1 LTEVSEE
8 GTALGAEP
16 LSRPVATS
24 DAGHAAVAH
33 GAAAADGTAVT
44 DGADFRSEGHGSA
57 LPAEQDVDDL
67 ALERAVAHDEVV
79 VLDYGGQYSQLIAR
93 RIRECGVF
101 SELLPHHV
109 GVDQVRRRNP
119 KGLVLSGGPASV
131 YSDGAPKLDPE
142 LLGLGIPVLGI
153 CYGMQA
159 LVRELGGRVEAAE
172 VGEFGRSRLTVRESG
187 RLLAGTPLE
196 QSCWMSHRD
205 TVFEAPPGF
214 TALASSTESP
224 VAAVEDT
231 TRDIYGIQFHP
242 EVVHTPYGQ
251 AILTRFVEDICG
263 CDRAWSPA
271 SIIEEQIARI
281 RAQVGEGNVICGLSG
296 GVDSSVA
303 ALLVHRA
310 IGDQLTC
317 VFVDHGLMRMDE
329 GEQVIAA
336 FRDTF
341 HVPLVAVDAE
351 ERFLRRL
358 QGISEPEAKRKAIGD
373 EFIRVFEEEAAKLG
387 DARFL
392 VQGTLYS
399 DVIES
404 GGGTGTATIKSH
416 HNVGGLPEDLQFELV
431 EPLRALFKDEVRAVG
446 AELGLP
452 DRMVWRQPFPG
463 PGLAIRVVGGEATKE
478 RLDTLRHADSILQDE
493 IRKAGLYR
501 DLWQSFC
508 VLPDIRTVGV
518 QGDERTYGYLVAIR
532 AVTSDDAM
540 TADWAR
546 LPYELLERV
555 ASRMIN
561 EIREV
566 NRVVLDITSKPP
578 GTIEWE

>member
-1 LTEVSEE
+1 MEIKASSPSAPPRSSDLKAGSPDLTR
-8 GTALGAEP
+8 A
-16 LSRPVATS
+16 
-24 DAGHAAVAH
+24 
-33 GAAAADGTAVT
+33 
-44 DGADFRSEGHGSA
+44 GSA
-57 LPAEQDVDDL
+57 LPAEQPVEEL
-67 ALERAVAHDEVV
+67 ALEREVATDEVV

-93 RIRECGVF
+93 RVRELGVF

-109 GVDQVRRRNP
+109 GVDEVRRRAP
-119 KGLVLSGGPASV
+119 RGLILSGGPASV
-131 YSDGAPKLDPE
+131 YAPGAPRLDPE
-142 LLGLGIPVLGI
+142 LLELGIPVLGI

-159 LVRELGGRVEAAE
+159 LVLTLGGRVEGAE
-172 VGEFGRSRLTVRESG
+172 IGEFGRSQLTVADSG
-187 RLLAGTPLE
+187 RLLAGTPE
-196 QSCWMSHRD
+196 AQACWMSHRD
-205 TVFEAPPGF
+205 TVYAAPPGF

-224 VAAVEDT
+224 VAAVEDVE
-231 TRDIYGIQFHP
+231 RGLYGIQFHP

-251 AILTRFVEDICG
+251 QILTTFLEDICG
-263 CDRAWSPA
+263 CERTWSAA
-271 SIIEEQIARI
+271 SIIDEQIAAV
-281 RAQVGEGNVICGLSG
+281 RAQVGDGRVICGLSG

-310 IGDQLTC
+310 VGDQLTC
-317 VFVDHGLMRMDE
+317 VFVDHGLMRHNE

-336 FRDTF
+336 FRDHF
-341 HVPLVAVDAE
+341 KVPLVAVDAE
-351 ERFLRRL
+351 DRFLARL
-358 QGISEPEAKRKAIGD
+358 QGLSDPEAKRKAIGA
-373 EFIRVFEEEAAKLG
+373 EFIRVFEEEAAKIG
-387 DARFL
+387 DAKYL

-404 GGGTGTATIKSH
+404 GGGTGAATIKSH
-416 HNVGGLPEDLQFELV
+416 HNVGGLPEDLEFELV

-452 DRMVWRQPFPG
+452 ERLVWRQPFPG
-463 PGLAIRVVGGEATKE
+463 PGLAIRVVGGEATKQ
-478 RLDTLRHADSILQDE
+478 RLDTLRAADAILQDE

-501 DLWQSFC
+501 ELWQSFC

-518 QGDERTYGYLVAIR
+518 QGDERTYGYVVAIR

-546 LPYELLERV
+546 LPYDLLEQI

>member
-1 LTEVSEE
+1 MT
-8 GTALGAEP
+8 
-16 LSRPVATS
+16 
-24 DAGHAAVAH
+24 D
-33 GAAAADGTAVT
+33 TAVT
-44 DGADFRSEGHGSA
+44 APDLDAGEAGTVDA
-57 LPAEQDVDDL
+57 ATEQ
-67 ALERAVAHDEVV
+67 VV

-93 RIRECGVF
+93 RLRECGVF

-109 GVDQVRRRNP
+109 ALEEVAKRKPRGI
-119 KGLVLSGGPASV
+119 VLSGGPASV
-131 YSDGAPKLDPE
+131 YADGAPRLDRE
-142 LLGLGIPVLGI
+142 LLELGVPVMGI
-153 CYGMQA
+153 CYGMQL
-159 LVRELGGRVEAAE
+159 LVHDLGGRVEQAE
-172 VGEFGRSRLTVRESG
+172 VGEFGRSDLHVSEPG
-187 RLLAGTPLE
+187 VLLRDMPTE
-196 QSCWMSHRD
+196 QTCWMSHRD
-205 TVFEAPPGF
+205 TVYEPPPGF
-214 TALASSTESP
+214 TALASSSSSP

-231 TRDIYGIQFHP
+231 ERGIYGIQFHP

-251 AILTRFVEDICG
+251 QILTRFLTEVCG
-263 CDRAWSPA
+263 CEQTWSPA
-271 SIIEEQIARI
+271 SIVEDQIRRI
-281 RAQVGEGNVICGLSG
+281 RAQVGDANVICGLSG

-317 VFVDHGLMRMDE
+317 VFVDHGLMRKDE
-329 GEQVIAA
+329 GEQVISA

-341 HVPLVAVDAE
+341 KVPLVAVDAE
-351 ERFLRRL
+351 ARFLERL
-358 QGISEPEAKRKAIGD
+358 KGVTEPEAKRKAIGA
-373 EFIRVFEEEAAKLG
+373 EFIRVFEEEAQRLVG
-387 DARFL
+387 PDGEGARFL

-404 GGGTGTATIKSH
+404 GGGTGAATIKSH
-416 HNVGGLPEDLQFELV
+416 HNVGGLPDDLQFELV

-452 DRMVWRQPFPG
+452 ERLVWRQPFPG

-478 RLDTLRHADSILQDE
+478 RLNVLREADHILQEE

-501 DLWQSFC
+501 ELWQSFC
-508 VLPDIRTVGV
+508 VLPDVRTVGV
-518 QGDERTYGYLVAIR
+518 QGDERTYGYVVVLR

-546 LPYELLERV
+546 LPYDLLEAI

-561 EIREV
+561 ELREV

>member
-1 LTEVSEE
+1 MEAGASQVDDRPATLDPPPRKNDPGAPTRPPGGPDLVS
-8 GTALGAEP
+8 
-16 LSRPVATS
+16 R
-24 DAGHAAVAH
+24 
-33 GAAAADGTAVT
+33 
-44 DGADFRSEGHGSA
+44 GHGSA
-57 LPAEQDVDDL
+57 LPVEQDVSEL
-67 ALERAVAHDEVV
+67 ALERSVARSEVV

-93 RIRECGVF
+93 RVRELGVF

-109 GVDQVRRRNP
+109 GVEEVRRRAP
-119 KGLVLSGGPASV
+119 RGLILSGGPASV
-131 YSDGAPKLDPE
+131 YADEAPRLDPE
-142 LLGLGIPVLGI
+142 LLELGIPVLGI

-159 LVRELGGRVEAAE
+159 LVLTLGGRVEGAE
-172 VGEFGRSRLTVRESG
+172 VGEFGRSQLTVAEPG
-187 RLLAGTPLE
+187 RLLAGTPGE
-196 QSCWMSHRD
+196 QPCWMSHRD
-205 TVFEAPPGF
+205 TVYEPPPGF
-214 TALASSTESP
+214 TPLARSTGSP
-224 VAAVEDT
+224 VAAVED
-231 TRDIYGIQFHP
+231 RDRGLYGIQFHP

-251 AILTRFVEDICG
+251 QILTTFLDDICG
-263 CDRAWSPA
+263 CERTWSPA
-271 SIIEEQIARI
+271 SIIDDQIERI
-281 RAQVGEGNVICGLSG
+281 RHQVGDGKVICGLSG

-317 VFVDHGLMRMDE
+317 VFVDHGLMRRNE
-329 GEQVIAA
+329 GEQVVSA

-351 ERFLRRL
+351 DRFLARL
-358 QGISEPEAKRKAIGD
+358 AGVTDPEAKRKVIGG
-373 EFIRVFEEEAAKLG
+373 EFIRVFEEEARRLG
-387 DARFL
+387 DARYL

-404 GGGTGTATIKSH
+404 GGGTGAATIKSH
-416 HNVGGLPEDLQFELV
+416 HNVGGLPEDLDLELV

-452 DRMVWRQPFPG
+452 ERLVWRQPFPG
-463 PGLAIRVVGGEATKE
+463 PGLAIRVVGGDATKE
-478 RLDTLRHADSILQDE
+478 RLDTLRNCDAILQDE
-493 IRKAGLYR
+493 IRRAGLYR
-501 DLWQSFC
+501 ELWQSFC

-518 QGDERTYGYLVAIR
+518 QGDERTYGYVVAIR

-546 LPYELLERV
+546 LPYDLLESV

>member
-1 LTEVSEE
+1 MADVVS
-8 GTALGAEP
+8 
-16 LSRPVATS
+16 
-24 DAGHAAVAH
+24 
-33 GAAAADGTAVT
+33 
-44 DGADFRSEGHGSA
+44 FGHGSGVA
-57 LPAEQDVDDL
+57 ADQSVEEL
-67 ALERAVAHDEVV
+67 ALERGVAHDEVV

-93 RIRECGVF
+93 RVRECGVF

-109 GVDQVRRRNP
+109 GVEEVRRRKP
-119 KGLVLSGGPASV
+119 KGLILSGGPASV
-131 YSDGAPKLDPE
+131 YADNAPRLDPE
-142 LLGLGIPVLGI
+142 LLELGVPVLGI

-159 LVRELGGRVEAAE
+159 LVQTLGGKVEGAE
-172 VGEFGRSRLTVRESG
+172 VGEFGRSKLTVTEPG
-187 RLLAGTPLE
+187 RLLAGTPE
-196 QSCWMSHRD
+196 DQQCWMSHRD
-205 TVFEAPPGF
+205 TVYEPPPGF

-224 VAAVEDT
+224 VAAMEDVG
-231 TRDIYGIQFHP
+231 RGIYGIQYHP

-251 AILTRFVEDICG
+251 QVLTTFLQDICG
-263 CDRAWSPA
+263 SDRSWSPE
-271 SIIEEQIARI
+271 SIIEEQVKRI
-281 RAQVGEGNVICGLSG
+281 RAQVGDAGVICGLSG

-303 ALLVHRA
+303 ALLVHKA

-317 VFVDHGLMRMDE
+317 VFVDHGLMRHNE
-329 GEQVIAA
+329 GEQVISA
-336 FRDTF
+336 FRDVF
-341 HVPLVAVDAE
+341 KVPLVAVDAE
-351 ERFLRRL
+351 DRFLERL
-358 QGISEPEAKRKAIGD
+358 AGLSDPELKRKAIGA
-373 EFIRVFEEEAAKLG
+373 EFIRVFEDEASKLDDAK
-387 DARFL
+387 FL

-404 GGGTGTATIKSH
+404 GGGTGAATIKSH
-416 HNVGGLPEDLQFELV
+416 HNVGGLPDDLEFELV

-452 DRMVWRQPFPG
+452 ERLVWRQPFPG
-463 PGLAIRVVGGEATKE
+463 PGLAIRIVGGEATKQ
-478 RLDTLRHADSILQDE
+478 RLDTLRACDAILQDE

-501 DLWQSFC
+501 ELWQSFC

-518 QGDERTYGYLVAIR
+518 QGDERTYGYVVAIR

-546 LPYELLERV
+546 LPYDLLEQI

-561 EIREV
+561 EVREV